1 MTPELAVDLI
11 KGLML
16 TALTLAAPILGIG
29 MMVGLAVSLFQAVT
43 SIHEQTLAFVPKAVA
58 IVAAFI
64 LLMPWMMQMAIE
76 FTMAMFGR
84 IPDMVR

>member
-16 TALTLAAPILGIG
+16 TALMLAAPILGIG
-29 MMVGLAVSLFQAVT
+29 MMVGLMVSLFQAVT